1 MNCCMT
7 RRAWLRN
14 AALALAAI
22 PASAITRTADAA
34 TNAAMRA
41 QFAYQ
46 DGPKD
51 SLRCSACLEF
61 VPGKDEHAR
70 GGCKVIP
77 GDDEISPDG
86 WCTAWNTL

>member
-1 MNCCMT
+1 VSEATT
-7 RRAWLRN
+7 RRAWLRT
-14 AALALAAI
+14 AGMALVAI
-22 PASAITRTADAA
+22 PAWSITRRAA
-34 TNAAMRA
+34 ASTNAELRA
-41 QFAYQ
+41 RLEYQ
-46 DGPKD
+46 GSPKD

-61 VPGKDEHAR
+61 VPGKDEHAP